1 MSNIPNDLKYT
12 RSHEWVKFDSNTA
25 TVGITDYAQ
34 QMLGDLV
41 YVDLPPIDETV
52 TKGGDAAAVES
63 VKTASDIYSPL
74 SGKVIE
80 VNEALRDNPS
90 IISGDPYNKGWILKI
105 ECTDQNEIND
115 LLDAEAYNSLISNE
129 SH

>member
-12 RSHEWVKFDSNTA
+12 PSHEWVKFDNNIA

-52 TKGGDAAAVES
+52 NKGSDAAAVES

-90 IISGDPYNKGWILKI
+90 IISGDSYNKGWIFKI
-105 ECTDQNEIND
+105 ECADQNEIND
-115 LLDAEAYNSLISNE
+115 LLDAKAYNSLISNE